1 MENASNDLAKVLLYY
16 GCIENADCEEQKI
29 VCPFHEDVEPSM
41 IVNLKKGNFF
51 CKERNFQVF
60 NVTDRK
66 KQRNCVFKAT

>member
-51 CKERNFQVF
+51 CFGCNESGEEKHPPS
-60 NVTDRK
+60 
-66 KQRNCVFKAT
+66 